1 MVDPYEL
8 FGIDK
13 NATQDM
19 LKQRYRGLVQKWHE
33 DKYQHA
39 PVEEQDKAKEMF
51 ALIQEAWRILGDP
64 DRRKLYDDTG
74 FVEPGENEIS
84 RSVETT
90 LRALITNYLTQGE
103 RIFTID
109 IIKEINRYCDAAVI
123 EAKNRINKFRQK
135 KVFLLKVIKKFTKK
149 KKLSRDFLNNIF
161 LNEFNSLDQAING
174 QLKII
179 LLMTQVKSVINAY
192 EFDFMQVIEG
202 PVEDLNNPPNRVPLG
217 NIFELAGVNKNNGR

>member
-1 MVDPYEL
+1 MSDPYEL

-19 LKQRYRGLVQKWHE
+19 LKQKYRGLVQKWHE
-33 DKYQHA
+33 DKYQNA
-39 PVEEQDKAKEMF
+39 SEEEQENAKKMF

-64 DRRKLYDDTG
+64 ERRKLYDDTG
-74 FVEPGENEIS
+74 FIEPGENELL

-90 LRALITNYLTQGE
+90 LRSLLTNYLSQGE

-109 IIKEINRYCDAAVI
+109 IIKEINKYCNSAII
-123 EAKNRINKFRQK
+123 EAKNRIATFRQK
-135 KVFLLKVIKKFTKK
+135 KVFLVKVIKKFTKK

-192 EFDFMQVIEG
+192 EFDFMQVIDG
-202 PVEDLNNPPNRVPLG
+202 PMDLNNPPNRVPLG